1 MIRHET
7 SGRWKLGLALAIGAT
22 LCWGVLPIALKAVLS
37 VMDACTLT
45 WYRFLVAGAVLSFFV
60 LRSVKFRAARKPAA
74 STLIL
79 FAVACVCLGGNY
91 VLYLFGLDHLTPG
104 TAQIVIQLAPVFLLL
119 GGLVVYRERFT
130 RLQWGGLAV
139 LLFGM
144 ALFFNRRLGELLL
157 GSTENTEG
165 VLFIIAAAAAWG
177 IYGLAQKQLLRV
189 LPSSAILLVIYIFGA
204 LVFFPFSA
212 PGDLLELDGIHVL
225 LLVFCAVNTLL
236 AYGCFAEALA
246 HWAASRI
253 SAVLAT
259 TPLVTFCTVKAGA
272 AFFPGIM
279 EWEELNTLSVA
290 GGFLVVSGSIV
301 CALSRARPEEERKD
315 VP

>member
-7 SGRWKLGLALAIGAT
+7 SGRWKLGLVLAIMAT
-22 LCWGVLPIALKAVLS
+22 LCWGVLPIALKAVLA

-45 WYRFLVAGAVLSFFV
+45 WYRFLVAGVILSFFV
-60 LRSVKFRAARKPAA
+60 LRKVRFRAIRKQAA

-119 GGLVVYRERFT
+119 GGLLVYRERFT
-130 RLQWGGLAV
+130 LLQWGGLAV
-139 LLFGM
+139 LFFGM

-157 GSTENTEG
+157 GVTQSTEG

-177 IYGLAQKQLLRV
+177 IYGLAQKQLLHV
-189 LPSSAILLVIYIFGA
+189 LPSSVILLVIYIFGA
-204 LVFFPFSA
+204 LVFFPVST
-212 PGDLLELDGIHVL
+212 PGDLLGLDVTHL
-225 LLVFCAVNTLL
+225 LLLAFCAVNTLF

-246 HWAASRI
+246 HWEASRI

-259 TPLVTFCTVKAGA
+259 TPLVTFCAVKAGA
-272 AFFPGIM
+272 VLFPGFM
-279 EWEELNTLSVA
+279 EWDELNALSVA
-290 GGFLVVSGSIV
+290 GGFLVVSGSIA
-301 CALSRARPEEERKD
+301 CALSRARPEKERKS